1 MKYYK
6 AKEFIKN
13 AAKNEDSSYEISKHV
28 MYTAYYA
35 LKHNIP
41 EEELDSYIDSVIEK
55 THKKLYSCGC
65 QCYLISPLGNKVSA
79 YEGGGDYVKSAKL
92 AFMDCVKKYYEDL
105 YLYNS
110 TEEEASNDGKT
121 A

>member
-13 AAKNEDSSYEISKHV
+13 AGKEDDYSYNIGKHV

-65 QCYLISPLGNKVSA
+65 QCYIISPLGNKISR
-79 YEGGGDYVKSAKL
+79 YEGGGECLHYSEEAFKKCVKS
-92 AFMDCVKKYYEDL
+92 FYQDL
-105 YLYNS
+105 YLYN
-110 TEEEASNDGKT
+110 EDDGANDGKT

>member
-6 AKEFIKN
+6 AKEFV
-13 AAKNEDSSYEISKHV
+13 KNEQKRDDYSYEISKHV
-28 MYTAYYA
+28 INTAYYA

-65 QCYLISPLGNKVSA
+65 QCSVDTPLGKHISK
-79 YEGGGDYVKSAKL
+79 YEGGGECVEYAKR
-92 AFMDCVKKYYEDL
+92 AFKDCVKKYYEDL

-110 TEEEASNDGKT
+110 TETDDSNDGK
-121 A
+121 AA

>member
-65 QCYLISPLGNKVSA
+65 QCYLISPLGNKVRV
-79 YEGGGDYVKSAKL
+79 YEGGGDYIEVAKR
-92 AFMDCVKKYYEDL
+92 AFKDCVKKYYEDL